1 MCSLYMHMLHL
12 FLVEA
17 FISSLLN
24 TRRFVLMCS
33 VEVKGTV
40 LRVVAW
46 SVGVL
51 PAVVIPFVDGGRL
64 TGFVGCLSILNSVE
78 EIVVVA
84 KDEVPKMNIRTIG
97 EFNIFKRQLKSFY
110 FINAFM

>member
-1 MCSLYMHMLHL
+1 MLHL

-24 TRRFVLMCS
+24 TRRFVLMRS